1 MEIKSV
7 FSLLLWICGYVKT
20 KFSHG
25 FLIHSIVVEHL
36 VVGISSEGG
45 VPKTV
50 HDTFLLGLSLTF
62 VGPGKE

>member
-7 FSLLLWICGYVKT
+7 FSLLLSICRSIKT

-36 VVGISSEGG
+36 VVGIISKGG
-45 VPKTV
+45 VSKTV
-50 HDTFLLGLSLTF
+50 QDTFLLGLSLTF
-62 VGPGKE
+62 VGPVKE